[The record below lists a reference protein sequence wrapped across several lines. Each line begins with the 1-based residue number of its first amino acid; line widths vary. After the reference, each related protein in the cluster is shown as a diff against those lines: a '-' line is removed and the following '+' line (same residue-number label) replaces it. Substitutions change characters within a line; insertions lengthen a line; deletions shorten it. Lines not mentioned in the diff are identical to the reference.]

1 VCTLCLTQVMSEKT
15 ITATMLRRDL
25 GAVLDDVFAGITV
38 HVTRQGRPLCT
49 LVPPGRPKKG
59 AESTGP
65 TPSTT
70 K

>member
-1 VCTLCLTQVMSEKT
+1 MSEKT